1 MYSVFIDVG
10 DTCENREYIAGLWA
24 EYNHRVV
31 VRVGDSPMRGKIKR
45 CFFLCMLVMYK
56 DGSG

>member
-45 CFFLCMLVMYK
+45 CFFMYACNV
-56 DGSG
+56 